1 MGINKSSQKS
11 TSSNQAYGFL
21 KDSLGGV
28 VDNVNVGARGI
39 ADLLAGNTTGWEA
52 FKGATGFDRTMA
64 NGMAGIT
71 GAGAARGLLRSGATG
86 KALTSY
92 GQQLQNE
99 SAQNY
104 IQNLLGLSGIGMNA
118 AQTIGSAGN
127 VSSSSGKSKGLSLNP
142 MKKGGG

>member
-11 TSSNQAYGFL
+11 TSSNQAYDFL
-21 KDSLGGV
+21 KGSLGGAV
-28 VDNVNVGARGI
+28 ENVNTGARGI

-71 GAGAARGLLRSGATG
+71 GAGASRGLLRSGSTG

-118 AQTIGSAGN
+118 AQTIGGAGN

-142 MKKGGG
+142 MKWGG

>member
-11 TSSNQAYGFL
+11 TSSNQAYDFL
-21 KDSLGGV
+21 KGSLGGAV
-28 VDNVNVGARGI
+28 ENVNIGARGI

-71 GAGAARGLLRSGATG
+71 GAGASRGLLRSGSTG

-118 AQTIGSAGN
+118 AQTIGGAGN

-142 MKKGGG
+142 MKWGG

>member
-1 MGINKSSQKS
+1 MGINKSRQKS
-11 TSSNQAYGFL
+11 TSSNQAYDFL
-21 KDSLGGV
+21 KGSLGGAV
-28 VDNVNVGARGI
+28 ENVNTGARGI

-71 GAGAARGLLRSGATG
+71 GAGASRGLLRSGSTG

-118 AQTIGSAGN
+118 AQTIGGAGN
-127 VSSSSGKSKGLSLNP
+127 VSSSSNKSKGLSLNP
-142 MKKGGG
+142 MKWGG